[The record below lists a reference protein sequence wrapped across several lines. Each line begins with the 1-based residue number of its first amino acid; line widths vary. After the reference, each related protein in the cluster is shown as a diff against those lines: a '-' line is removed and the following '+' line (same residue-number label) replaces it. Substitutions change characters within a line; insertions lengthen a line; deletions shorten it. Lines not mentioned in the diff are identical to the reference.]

1 MNRSAALLVAT
12 LAVALTACQSPT
24 DPNETIDVIEA
35 TATPSPATAN
45 ASSGRTYTVQ
55 RNNEPDEVREFHWKS
70 SFAISVTLTQDANDD
85 SVNLELP
92 VKLTSATVKVQQAS
106 GGIITPPT
114 GSETE
119 HYDFV
124 IAQSSSNQ
132 FSTVPGNLNLSFD
145 VWYDLPNS
153 GREALVTV
161 TLVFTDNNGRT
172 FSEIVEVRINP

>member
-1 MNRSAALLVAT
+1 MNRSAACLAAT

-24 DPNETIDVIEA
+24 DPGETIDVIQA
-35 TATPSPATAN
+35 TISPSPTSAT

-55 RNNEPDEVREFHWKS
+55 RNNQADEVREYDWKTN
-70 SFAISVTLTQDANDD
+70 FTVTVTLTEDANDEN
-85 SVNLELP
+85 VNLELP
-92 VKLTSATVKVQQAS
+92 VELTSATVTVQQAS

-124 IAQSSSNQ
+124 IVQASSNQ
-132 FSTVPGNLNLSFD
+132 FSSVPSNLNLDFD
-145 VWYDLPNS
+145 VWYDLPNL

-161 TLVFTDNNGRT
+161 TLGFADANGRG
-172 FSEIVEVRINP
+172 FSESVQVRVTN